1 MDDPGPC
8 VSFSVYSSHLFFLF
22 FFFAHLLT
30 QNRNYGF
37 LDRTQEQQYLL
48 RVVFKETLKD
58 IHFPVFLLI

>member
-1 MDDPGPC
+1 MILVPVLASQFIVPI
-8 VSFSVYSSHLFFLF
+8 YLFLF

-30 QNRNYGF
+30 QSRNYGF

-58 IHFPVFLLI
+58 IHFPIFLLI